1 MSARSATSVCR
12 RGCIVRIIENLVK
25 SVKTLS
31 PEKRA
36 VVRRRFVI
44 IEARFLAMILAM
56 LVFLSIRSFRSGPVD
71 LMWVTFLFFGIILG
85 LGVQLA
91 IMMWLY
97 RRMFKDV

>member
-1 MSARSATSVCR
+1 
-12 RGCIVRIIENLVK
+12 VRTIENFVK
-25 SVKTLS
+25 SVMTLS

-36 VVRRRFVI
+36 IVRRRFVI
-44 IEARFLAMILAM
+44 IEARFLAVFLAM
-56 LVFLSIRSFRSGPVD
+56 LVFLGIQLFRSGPVD
-71 LMWVTFLFFGIILG
+71 LMWVTFLFLGIILA

>member
-1 MSARSATSVCR
+1 
-12 RGCIVRIIENLVK
+12 VRTIENFVK

-36 VVRRRFVI
+36 IVRRRFLI
-44 IEARFLAMILAM
+44 IEARFLAAFIAM
-56 LVFLSIRSFRSGPVD
+56 LVFLGIRSFRSGPVD
-71 LMWVTFLFFGIILG
+71 LMWVTFLFLGIVLA

-97 RRMFKDV
+97 RRMFKDA